1 MQMHIA
7 DSNRLTL
14 MREIW
19 FSIFVNVVVFWIY
32 ASMHKWG
39 AFPYMGGEMKD
50 KKTTNIIKFSVDG
63 TDAKY

>member
-32 ASMHKWG
+32 ASMHK
-39 AFPYMGGEMKD
+39 
-50 KKTTNIIKFSVDG
+50 
-63 TDAKY
+63 